1 MGAKTERYLEKT
13 FQKIGTFFATYP
25 WYTLF
30 VGLIFVV
37 AMGCGIMFLEV
48 TTDPVKLWASAQSR
62 SRIEREFFDSNFQPF
77 FRIEQV
83 IITAR
88 NMPEIQHNTSNGMRT
103 FGPVFDKEFLT
114 EVYKIQEDIKA
125 LGSNEEGA
133 TTLKDICFA
142 PLTDGKPGSVDITD
156 CVIQSIWGYFKDDLN
171 ELNETDYE
179 NDFEVDI

>member
-1 MGAKTERYLEKT
+1 MEKT

-30 VGLIFVV
+30 AGLVFVV

-88 NMPEIQHNTSNGMRT
+88 NMPEIKHNTSNGMRT

-114 EVYKIQEDIKA
+114 KVYKIQEDIKA
-125 LGSNEEGA
+125 LGTDKENGV
-133 TTLKDICFA
+133 TLKDICFA
-142 PLTDGKPGSVDITD
+142 PLTDGTPGSVVTTD
-156 CVIQSIWGYFKDDLN
+156 CVIQSIWGYFKDDLE
-171 ELNETDYE
+171 ELNQTDTENGYE
-179 NDFEVDI
+179 VNIYKYIP